1 MFSATDYDRLH
12 QIMEENE
19 EIEQLLSRLLTSHQ
33 MTLSTISHE
42 IRNPLTLV
50 YSTLQLIESQHPEVH
65 SFKHWSDLRQD
76 IEYMK
81 VLLEELSS
89 YNNGERIRLETVDT
103 NRFFKTLALSF
114 ATSLIDTDIQFAS
127 KIEPNLPAIQVDVV
141 KLKECLLNLLGN
153 AKDAVSHITPA
164 SHALISFQVHNCPDG
179 IRILVTDNGCGISEE
194 DLPTIFE
201 PFVTHKQGGTG
212 LGLAIASRVVKAHG
226 GTIQVESIPGSGTSF
241 SLTLPVKKHS
251 QYKSND

>member
-1 MFSATDYDRLH
+1 MFSPTDYDRLH
-12 QIMEENE
+12 QIMEESE
-19 EIEQLLSRLLTSHQ
+19 EKEQLLSRLLKSHQ

-65 SFKHWSDLRQD
+65 SFKYWSDLRQD
-76 IEYMK
+76 MEYMK

-89 YNNGERIRLETVDT
+89 FNNGERIRLETVDT
-103 NRFFKTLALSF
+103 NHFFKTLVLSF
-114 ATSLIDTDIQFAS
+114 ATSQIDTDIQFAS
-127 KIEPNLPAIQVDVV
+127 KIEPHLPALQIDAV

-164 SHALISFQVHNCPDG
+164 SDALISFQVHTCPEG
-179 IRILVTDNGCGISEE
+179 LKITVTDNGCGISEE

-212 LGLAIASRVVKAHG
+212 LGLANASRVARADG
-226 GTIQVESIPGSGTSF
+226 GMLNVSSVPGVHTSF
-241 SLTLPVKKHS
+241 VLTLPVQKNC
-251 QYKSND
+251 QDKSND

>member
-1 MFSATDYDRLH
+1 MFSATDYDRLQ
-12 QIMEENE
+12 QIMEESE
-19 EIEQLLSRLLTSHQ
+19 EKEQLLSRLLKSHQ

-65 SFKHWSDLRQD
+65 SFKHWNDLHQD

-114 ATSLIDTDIQFAS
+114 ATSLIDTDIEFAS

-153 AKDAVSHITPA
+153 AKDAVSHIAPI
-164 SHALISFQVHNCPDG
+164 SDALISFQVYTCPDG
-179 IRILVTDNGCGISEE
+179 IKIIVTDNGCGIPEE

-212 LGLAIASRVVKAHG
+212 LGLAIAYRIVKAHG
-226 GTIQVESIPGSGTSF
+226 GTLQAESVPGIGTSF
-241 SLTLPVKKHS
+241 SLTLPVKKHG
-251 QYKSND
+251 QDKSND